1 MRTGLSVE
9 ELKPVYARVARR
21 YDRQHAFVTAKSDE
35 RGRAMVVQN
44 TVREGD
50 VVLDCGAGTGTTGI
64 LAAKRAG
71 PRGRVTLFDLSEQM
85 LEVAK
90 RRAARSGLGGNVDFR
105 TGDMVHLPFGDGAFD
120 VVLSTYSLCPL
131 YDPVQGALEMYR
143 VTKPGG
149 KIGTAHSTEPAGR
162 LLKALGNAVENV
174 AWRFPGLSMG
184 CRAVDVLPA
193 LEKAGGQIVMKR
205 RIGVPLWPF
214 LVFVVRKPE
223 P

>member
-71 PRGRVTLFDLSEQM
+71 PRGRVTLFDLSEPM
-85 LEVAK
+85 LDVAK
-90 RRAARSGLGGNVDFR
+90 RRVARSGLGGNVDFR
-105 TGDMVHLPFGDGAFD
+105 TGDMVHLPFDDGTFD

-149 KIGTAHSTEPAGR
+149 RLGTAHSTEPEGR
-162 LLKALGNAVENV
+162 LAKALGNAVENI

-193 LEKAGGQIVMKR
+193 LEKAGGQIVLKR

-214 LVFVVRKPE
+214 LVFVVRKPG

>member
-1 MRTGLSVE
+1 MRPGLSVE
-9 ELKPVYARVARR
+9 ELKPVYARVAPR
-21 YDRQHAFVTAKSDE
+21 YDRQHALITAKSDE
-35 RGRAMVVQN
+35 RGRTMVVQH

-50 VVLDCGAGTGTTGI
+50 VVLDCGAGTGSTGI
-64 LAAKRAG
+64 MAANRAG

-85 LEVAK
+85 LEVA
-90 RRAARSGLGGNVDFR
+90 RRRVASSGLGGHVDFR
-105 TGDMVHLPFGDGAFD
+105 SGDMVHLPFDDGAFD

-214 LVFVVRKPE
+214 LVFVVQKPVL
-223 P
+223 